1 MLNQSDVSSFQVILP
16 GGKNNGTENTRYGVF
31 LRGSPGL
38 SSQNNCFYWVDT
50 GNPECYRFRLDDKK
64 HKTIRTDIT
73 FQALGFRER
82 GGFIAPTDDG
92 VKLTDE
98 NFAISAV
105 VGNPILG
112 KTHLAYNDGT
122 VGPDGCYYF
131 GYMNIVDLYSKEG
144 GIYRVNKD
152 LTMEKV
158 LGNLALPNG
167 LAFSRDGKTLYVTE
181 MFANRILAYSFD
193 KKTGTFS
200 GEKELIRVPREKGLP
215 DGLICDREGF
225 LWSAHWQGFRITR
238 YRPDGSIER
247 EIPMPVPTPTC
258 MAFGGPDLST
268 LLITTARK
276 GLSDQQL
283 KEFPQS
289 GATFIMETEFQGME
303 ERIFAG

>member
-1 MLNQSDVSSFQVILP
+1 MCREESLMEQKLLAMTSFCGEAPVW
-16 GGKNNGTENTRYGVF
+16 
-31 LRGSPGL
+31 SP
-38 SSQNNCFYWVDT
+38 QDNCYSWVDT
-50 GNPECYRFRLDDKK
+50 GSPECYRFRPGDKA
-64 HKTIRTDIT
+64 HKTIRTDVS
-73 FQALGFRER
+73 FQALGFREK

-98 NFAISAV
+98 NFAITAD

-112 KTHLAYNDGT
+112 KTHLAYNDAT

-131 GYMNIVDLYSKEG
+131 GYMNIADLYSKDG
-144 GIYRVNKD
+144 GIYRVNKN

-167 LAFSRDGKTLYVTE
+167 LAFSKDGKAFYVTE
-181 MFANRILAYSFD
+181 MFANRILTYTFD

-200 GEKELIRVPREKGLP
+200 GEKELIRVPLEKGLP
-215 DGLICDREGF
+215 DGLICDREGC

-247 EIPMPVPTPTC
+247 EIPIPVPTPTC
-258 MAFGGPDLST
+258 MAFGGSDMST

-276 GLSDQQL
+276 GLSDKQL
-283 KEFPQS
+283 EDYPQS
-289 GATFIMETEFQGME
+289 GSTFIMETEFQGIE